1 MTPPRLLADGRAQAF
16 SLLVACALI
25 QAAALSAA
33 AFATRAIFATL
44 HAGEPLTLA
53 LLAWLGAAGITA
65 ALAQFILD
73 STGEKMGQC
82 FAASVRQRLY
92 EHASCSPQSEL
103 AKRRMGYHLL
113 RFSGDLDALTAWPSL
128 GLPRLIAAGALLPA
142 ALMVLWVLH
151 APFAWIAGATVLVT
165 VLTLALAYPRLKEN
179 YAGLR
184 ARRARLAADMA
195 ERVPVAAQLAAMGRR
210 SKEKTR
216 LSSRTDAVIEMALRA
231 RRFEAGLK
239 LLPEAMIAV
248 AACALLGIGARDGLP
263 AAHLAAA
270 LAALA
275 LTLRPLRNATRALQQ
290 RALFLAAHDKLRLA
304 LERETVSREN
314 ACLLLPS
321 GPLSLTVTDDAG
333 ERHAFAPGTISC
345 KTTLD
350 LERFAPILI
359 GAQPAERAHAFL
371 NDIDVCDLDPA
382 SLGRRVGVLSD
393 RPLILKGSLRR
404 NLTLG
409 LNNRP
414 ADNEIMQII
423 DAAGHSQTLTNL
435 GPLSRRLP
443 ERGAGLTREDRIGL
457 SLLRA
462 IIQSPGLILALVPT
476 QDQLDRVFAGRTV
489 LRV

>member
-53 LLAWLGAAGITA
+53 LLTWLGAAGIAA

-113 RFSGDLDALTAWPSL
+113 RFSGDLNALTAWPSR

-151 APFAWIAGATVLVT
+151 APFAWLAGATVVVT
-165 VLTLALAYPRLKEN
+165 VLTLALAYPRLKKN
-179 YAGLR
+179 YEGLR

-210 SKEKTR
+210 AKEHTR
-216 LSSRTDAVIEMALRA
+216 LSSRTDAVIEMALCA

-239 LLPEAMIAV
+239 FLPEAMIAIT
-248 AACALLGIGARDGLP
+248 ACALLGIGARDGLP

-275 LTLRPLRNATRALQQ
+275 LTLRPLRNAARALQQ
-290 RALFLAAHDKLRLA
+290 RALFLAAHDKLRLS

-333 ERHAFAPGTISC
+333 EQHAFAPGTISC

-382 SLGRRVGVLSD
+382 SLGRRVGVLTD
-393 RPLILKGSLRR
+393 NPLILKGSLRR

-409 LNNRP
+409 LQGRP
-414 ADNEIMQII
+414 TDNEIMERIE
-423 DAAGHSQTLTNL
+423 AAGHSQTLKRL
-435 GPLSRRLP
+435 GPLFNRLP
-443 ERGAGLTREDRIGL
+443 ERGANLTREDRIGL
-457 SLLRA
+457 SLLRT
-462 IIQSPGLILALVPT
+462 IIQSPGLILVLVPI
-476 QDQLDRVFAGRTV
+476 QEELDCVFKGSTI